1 MITESTSELSAPNL
15 MTAFAASVYSHWS
28 RYRRAQSARNEV
40 GVHVASSALTGA
52 MKMSHS
58 PSATAAA

>member
-15 MTAFAASVYSHWS
+15 MTAFAACVYSHWS
-28 RYRRAQSARNEV
+28 RYRAQSAGNEV